1 MVHDRMPRLGPAV
14 VTVVTALV
22 LTGCANPL
30 DKLVERGVEGVIEQV
45 SGGEVQ
51 IGGITGSVD
60 VPGDFPASVPLPGL
74 APDNALRVVIDGG
87 PAWTL
92 HYSADDA
99 VYDDLRDRIVAAGFE
114 EESSGDLAD
123 VMRLAQYSDGTHRIM
138 LSLMGDDDEQILQLT
153 AVELS
158 G

>member
-1 MVHDRMPRLGPAV
+1 MVGDRMPRLGPAV
-14 VTVVTALV
+14 VMVVTALA

-30 DKLVERGVEGVIEQV
+30 EDLVERGVESAIEQV
-45 SGGEVQ
+45 SGGDVQ
-51 IGGITGSVD
+51 IGGLTGSVD
-60 VPGDFPASVPLPGL
+60 VPGDFPASIPLPAL
-74 APDNALRVVIDGG
+74 DPNNALRVVIDGG

-99 VYDDLRDRIVAAGFE
+99 VYDDLCDRIVAAGFE
-114 EESSGDLAD
+114 EESSGDLAG

-138 LSLMGDDDEQILQLT
+138 LSLMGEDDERILQLM